1 MDGALYSSSITTGKR
16 HEQFSTS
23 LIILYRAFCLRSDIR
38 NCHLCFFAS
47 HLRAPLSVFFYFSC
61 SVISQG
67 SFFLSLWPAIADKRL
82 GPAPAPGIHPHG
94 DTHPIIGLELP
105 DYGGKVLFPTELRD
119 HDVESLDF
127 NSLDQNTQELLIDI
141 TQQDTFS
148 RYARNEAT
156 SEE

>member
-1 MDGALYSSSITTGKR
+1 MLHRYTLRVSSHIIHS
-16 HEQFSTS
+16 HVFMYL
-23 LIILYRAFCLRSDIR
+23 LII
-38 NCHLCFFAS
+38 
-47 HLRAPLSVFFYFSC
+47 SVM
-61 SVISQG
+61 SQG

-94 DTHPIIGLELP
+94 DTHPIVGLELP

-127 NSLDQNTQELLIDI
+127 NSLDQNTQDILTHI

-148 RYARNEAT
+148 RYSSIDNRE
-156 SEE
+156 

>member
-1 MDGALYSSSITTGKR
+1 M
-16 HEQFSTS
+16 
-23 LIILYRAFCLRSDIR
+23 
-38 NCHLCFFAS
+38 
-47 HLRAPLSVFFYFSC
+47 
-61 SVISQG
+61 SQG

-105 DYGGKVLFPTELRD
+105 DYGGRVLFPTELRD

-148 RYARNEAT
+148 RYALLT
-156 SEE
+156 